1 MIIFTMFTTLINP
14 KLFIMK
20 KNKFSRINTIFCT
33 AVSLSLLVACSN
45 NEEVEAPLSATAL
58 EKVDLQPDLLNAQC
72 SYVDGNWSSTAY
84 LNTTMIN
91 TTQTN
96 FIYAQNTKIA
106 NVFGQSAVTLKMVH
120 DNSNPNSTYNAISY
134 SNPKK
139 IYFGEAIY
147 IAALNKG
154 QIVPAMILAH
164 EFGHQLQYT
173 YNLPSKPENTA
184 RPNELE
190 ADGFAGYYM
199 KRPTGYNASWT
210 AAGPGFE
217 FAYAIGD
224 YNTTSAGHHGTPPQ
238 RRSAA
243 RLGWYLG
250 DYALS
255 ASDFDYNF
263 FYYYDGVLSGTY
275 RTTTP
280 ERIDPKIDAFIK
292 SKMSELQKIRSGE
305 ISAEE
310 FTKLKD

>member
-1 MIIFTMFTTLINP
+1 
-14 KLFIMK
+14 MK
-20 KNKFSRINTIFCT
+20 KFKLSRINTIFCT
-33 AVSLSLLVACSN
+33 VASLSLLAACSSN
-45 NEEVEAPLSATAL
+45 DNEETTIPETASAL
-58 EKVDLQPDLLNAQC
+58 ETADLHLSDFNAQC

-84 LNTTMIN
+84 LNNTMIN

-106 NVFGQSAVTLKMVH
+106 SVFGQSAVTLKMVH
-120 DNSNPNSTYNAISY
+120 DNTNPSSTYNAISY
-134 SNPKK
+134 SYPKK

-173 YNLPSKPENTA
+173 YNLPSKPETTA

-199 KRPTGYNASWT
+199 RKPTGYNATWEQ
-210 AAGPGFE
+210 AGPGFE

-224 YNTTSAGHHGTPPQ
+224 NNTTSAGHHGTPPQ

-250 DYALS
+250 NYDLS

-280 ERIDPKIDAFIK
+280 ERINPKIDAFIK
-292 SKMSELQKIRSGE
+292 SKMAELQKIKSGE

-310 FTKLKD
+310 FTQLKD

>member
-1 MIIFTMFTTLINP
+1 MKKP
-14 KLFIMK
+14 KLH
-20 KNKFSRINTIFCT
+20 RINTIFCT
-33 AVSLSLLVACSN
+33 VVALSLLASCSN
-45 NEEVEAPLSATAL
+45 NDETPTTTLSSAL
-58 EKVDLQPDLLNAQC
+58 DVSDLQLSDFDTQC
-72 SYVDGNWSSTAY
+72 SYVDSHWSSTAF
-84 LNTTMIN
+84 LNNTMIN

-106 NVFGQSAVTLKMVH
+106 KVFGLSPVTLQMVH
-120 DNSNPNSTYNAISY
+120 DNTNPRSTYNAISY

-147 IAALNKG
+147 VAALAKG

-164 EFGHQLQYT
+164 EYGHQLQYT
-173 YNLPSKPENTA
+173 YNLPSTRETTA
-184 RPNELE
+184 RPNELQ

-199 KRPTGYNASWT
+199 RKPTGYNATW
-210 AAGPGFE
+210 AQAGPGFE

-224 YNTTSAGHHGTPPQ
+224 NNTTSAGHHGTPAQ

-250 DYALS
+250 NYNLS

-263 FYYYDGVLSGTY
+263 FYYYNNVLTGSY

-280 ERIDPKIDAFIK
+280 ERINPKIDAFIK
-292 SKMSELQKIRSGE
+292 SKMSELEKIKSGE
-305 ISAEE
+305 ISSEE
-310 FTKLKD
+310 FTKLQD